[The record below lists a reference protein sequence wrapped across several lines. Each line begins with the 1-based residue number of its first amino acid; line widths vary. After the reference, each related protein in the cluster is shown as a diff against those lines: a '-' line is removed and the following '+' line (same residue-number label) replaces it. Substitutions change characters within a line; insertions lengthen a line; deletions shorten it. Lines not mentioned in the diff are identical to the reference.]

1 MVLRELDRLENEA
14 RPTLETSNDHL
25 SFDKIAYL
33 EPQTHSINLKNTG
46 LVCPPNRASSKPLG
60 NDTL

>member
-14 RPTLETSNDHL
+14 RPTLEISNDHL

-33 EPQTHSINLKNTG
+33 EPQTRSITLKNTG
-46 LVCPPNRASSKPLG
+46 LVRSPQNTIL
-60 NDTL
+60 